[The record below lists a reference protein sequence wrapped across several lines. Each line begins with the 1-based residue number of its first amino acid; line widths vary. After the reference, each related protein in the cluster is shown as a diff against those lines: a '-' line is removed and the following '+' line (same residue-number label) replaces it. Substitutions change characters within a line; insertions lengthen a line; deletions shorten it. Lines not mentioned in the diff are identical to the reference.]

1 MYHLVWRAEIRE
13 DCATK
18 LLLSTQ
24 KNSPSIPS
32 IRKWFWDFHET
43 GTVNDQPQ
51 NGCPGKTDNPTDK
64 EHA

>member
-1 MYHLVWRAEIRE
+1 MYHLVWRVEIRE

-18 LLLSTQ
+18 LSLSTC
-24 KNSPSIPS
+24 KTSLSTPS
-32 IRKWFWDFHET
+32 IRKRFWDFHET

-51 NGCPGKTDNPTDK
+51 NGRPGKTDNPTDI